1 MSENPAPRIVKVQT
15 PSSKRALMVRQDF
28 EREDQAN
35 SMGDEKPSRV
45 RRLLELGPAL
55 FDGLSQRILH
65 AGALFEGKVK
75 QPPTRAERLKYT
87 RLMGY
92 VAVLRSGGF
101 GALATALPILLVY
114 FGALQLLPNL
124 NPDGADFSGWNVVLF
139 YSTIIFASL
148 LATVLELFLLY
159 NDAIRYAGKMNHA
172 TSRSVDQT
180 LEVNQAIEAALPEG
194 LTKAALGMVK
204 DRAPKYGIN
213 PLKEGSKT
221 GAAARGVAFKANVLM
236 INAMMK
242 QILRRI
248 LARLF
253 GRAAPRAFVE
263 WLLLPIYVFWNM
275 VGTTKVMNE
284 LIARANGPEASAEV
298 IHQLGWSDE
307 VPPNLKGPVRF
318 VISTHVIRSK
328 AFHPN
333 IELMLLQLQ
342 LNEWDDE
349 HTHFETSQLTD
360 VERRQLAKFIVALPY
375 LEVRKMRVDDGLWSF
390 VETTLST
397 DERAS
402 WQTACKAY
410 IRQGTP
416 F

>member
-1 MSENPAPRIVKVQT
+1 
-15 PSSKRALMVRQDF
+15 
-28 EREDQAN
+28 
-35 SMGDEKPSRV
+35 MGDEKPSRV

-284 LIARANGPEASAEV
+284 LIARANGPEAAAEIV
-298 IHQLGWSDE
+298 KQVGWE
-307 VPPNLKGPVRF
+307 NGVPPELRGPAKF
-318 VISTHVIRSK
+318 AIAQHVMATK

-333 IELMLLQLQ
+333 IEFVLLELA
-342 LNEWDDE
+342 LDHDE
-349 HTHFETSQLTD
+349 EQATQFDTANLSEEQR
-360 VERRQLAKFIVALPY
+360 VQLAKFILALPH
-375 LEVRKMRVDDGLWSF
+375 LEVRRVRVDDALWAF
-390 VETTLST
+390 IGETLS
-397 DERAS
+397 DNERKA
-402 WQTACKAY
+402 WRAACKGY
-410 IRQGTP
+410 INQGVP

>member
-1 MSENPAPRIVKVQT
+1 
-15 PSSKRALMVRQDF
+15 
-28 EREDQAN
+28 
-35 SMGDEKPSRV
+35 MGDEKPSRS

-75 QPPTRAERLKYT
+75 QPSTRAERLKYT

-114 FGALQLLPNL
+114 FGALQFLPDL
-124 NPDGADFSGWNVVLF
+124 NPDGAEFSGWNMALF
-139 YSTIIFASL
+139 YATLIFASL

-172 TSRSVDQT
+172 TSRAVDQT

-284 LIARANGPEASAEV
+284 LIARANGPEAAAEV
-298 IHQLGWSDE
+298 VKQIGWSGE
-307 VPPNLKGPVRF
+307 VPASLQGPAKH
-318 VISTHVIRSK
+318 VINTHVVRSK

-333 IELMLLQLQ
+333 IELTFLHLGLDR
-342 LNEWDDE
+342 LSDE
-349 HTHFETSQLTD
+349 EVPFETERLTSD
-360 VERRQLAKFIVALPY
+360 ERTQLAKFIVAVPY
-375 LEVRKMRVDDGLWSF
+375 LEVRKIRVDDALWSF
-390 VETTLST
+390 VEATLST
-397 DERAS
+397 DERTA
-402 WQTACKAY
+402 WQSACKAY

>member
-1 MSENPAPRIVKVQT
+1 MSEQ
-15 PSSKRALMVRQDF
+15 
-28 EREDQAN
+28 E
-35 SMGDEKPSRV
+35 PSRI
-45 RRLLELGPAL
+45 RRLVGLGPAL
-55 FDGLSQRILH
+55 FDWLSQRILN

-75 QPPTRAERLKYT
+75 QPTSRAERLKYT

-114 FGALQLLPNL
+114 VVAFQVMPNL
-124 NPDGADFSGWNVVLF
+124 NPDGANFSGVNMALF
-139 YSTIIFASL
+139 YSILIMASL

-172 TSRSVDQT
+172 TSRAVDQS
-180 LEVNQAIEAALPEG
+180 LEVNQVIETALPQG

-213 PLKEGSKT
+213 PLERGSKA

-248 LARLF
+248 LGRLF

-284 LIARANGPEASAEV
+284 LIARANGPEAAAEV
-298 IHQLGWSDE
+298 VKQVGWSDG
-307 VPPNLKGPVRF
+307 VPEALKGPARH
-318 VISTHVIRSK
+318 VIDTHVVRSK

-333 IELMLLQLQ
+333 IEVALLL
-342 LNEWDDE
+342 LGLDDVDHGGVPFEPERLPPNER
-349 HTHFETSQLTD
+349 
-360 VERRQLAKFIVALPY
+360 VQLAKFIVALPY
-375 LEVRKMRVDDGLWSF
+375 LEVRKIRVDDALWSV
-390 VETTLST
+390 VEMTLST
-397 DERAS
+397 EERAS

-410 IRQGTP
+410 IRRGTP

>member
-1 MSENPAPRIVKVQT
+1 MNE
-15 PSSKRALMVRQDF
+15 
-28 EREDQAN
+28 EE
-35 SMGDEKPSRV
+35 PSRV
-45 RRLLELGPAL
+45 RRLLGLGPAL
-55 FDGLSQRILH
+55 FDWLSQRILN
-65 AGALFEGKVK
+65 AGALVEGRVK
-75 QPPTRAERLKYT
+75 QPTSRAERLKYT

-114 FGALQLLPNL
+114 VVAFELMPNL
-124 NPDGADFSGWNVVLF
+124 NPDGANFSGMNMALF
-139 YSTIIFASL
+139 YSILIMASL

-172 TSRSVDQT
+172 TSRAVDQSR
-180 LEVNQAIEAALPEG
+180 EVNQAIETALPQG

-213 PLKEGSKT
+213 PLERGSKT
-221 GAAARGVAFKANVLM
+221 GAAARGMAFKANVLM

-248 LARLF
+248 LGRLF

-284 LIARANGPEASAEV
+284 LIARANGPEAAAEV
-298 IHQLGWSDE
+298 VKQVGWSDG
-307 VPPNLKGPVRF
+307 VPEALKGPARQ
-318 VISTHVIRSK
+318 VIDTHVVRSK

-333 IELMLLQLQ
+333 IEVALLL
-342 LNEWDDE
+342 LGLDGVGRGGVP
-349 HTHFETSQLTD
+349 FEP
-360 VERRQLAKFIVALPY
+360 ERLAPHERVQLAKFIVALPY
-375 LEVRKMRVDDGLWSF
+375 LEVRKIRVDDALWSV
-390 VETTLST
+390 VEMTLST
-397 DERAS
+397 EERAS
-402 WQTACKAY
+402 WQAACKAY
-410 IRQGTP
+410 VRRGTP

>member
-1 MSENPAPRIVKVQT
+1 MSEQ
-15 PSSKRALMVRQDF
+15 
-28 EREDQAN
+28 E
-35 SMGDEKPSRV
+35 PSRI
-45 RRLLELGPAL
+45 RRLVGLGPAL
-55 FDGLSQRILH
+55 FDWLSQRILN

-75 QPPTRAERLKYT
+75 QPTSRAERLKYT

-114 FGALQLLPNL
+114 VVAFQVMPNL
-124 NPDGADFSGWNVVLF
+124 NPDGANFSGVNMALF
-139 YSTIIFASL
+139 YSILIMASL

-172 TSRSVDQT
+172 TSRAVDQS
-180 LEVNQAIEAALPEG
+180 LEVNQVIETALPQG

-213 PLKEGSKT
+213 PLERGSKA

-248 LARLF
+248 LGRLF

-284 LIARANGPEASAEV
+284 LIARANGPEAAAEV
-298 IHQLGWSDE
+298 VKQVGWSDG
-307 VPPNLKGPVRF
+307 VPEALKGPARH
-318 VISTHVIRSK
+318 VIDTHVVRSK

-333 IELMLLQLQ
+333 IEVALLL
-342 LNEWDDE
+342 LGLDDVDHGGVPFEPERLAPNER
-349 HTHFETSQLTD
+349 
-360 VERRQLAKFIVALPY
+360 VQLAKFIVALPY
-375 LEVRKMRVDDGLWSF
+375 LEVRKIRVDDALWSV
-390 VETTLST
+390 VEMTLST
-397 DERAS
+397 EERAS

-410 IRQGTP
+410 IRRGTP

>member
-1 MSENPAPRIVKVQT
+1 MSEQ
-15 PSSKRALMVRQDF
+15 
-28 EREDQAN
+28 E
-35 SMGDEKPSRV
+35 PSRI
-45 RRLLELGPAL
+45 RRLLGLGPAL
-55 FDGLSQRILH
+55 FDWLSQRILN

-75 QPPTRAERLKYT
+75 QPTSRAERLKYT

-114 FGALQLLPNL
+114 VVAFQVMPNL
-124 NPDGADFSGWNVVLF
+124 NPDGANFSGVNMALF
-139 YSTIIFASL
+139 YSILIMASL

-172 TSRSVDQT
+172 TSRAVDQS
-180 LEVNQAIEAALPEG
+180 LEVNQVIETALPQG

-213 PLKEGSKT
+213 PLERGSKA

-248 LARLF
+248 LGRLF

-284 LIARANGPEASAEV
+284 LIARANGPEAAAEV
-298 IHQLGWSDE
+298 VKQVGWSDG
-307 VPPNLKGPVRF
+307 VPEALKGPARH
-318 VISTHVIRSK
+318 VIDTHVVRSK

-333 IELMLLQLQ
+333 IEVALLL
-342 LNEWDDE
+342 LGLDDVDHGGVPFEPERLAPNER
-349 HTHFETSQLTD
+349 
-360 VERRQLAKFIVALPY
+360 VQLAKFIVALPY
-375 LEVRKMRVDDGLWSF
+375 LEVRKIRVDDALWSV
-390 VETTLST
+390 VEMTLST
-397 DERAS
+397 EERAS

-410 IRQGTP
+410 IRRGTP